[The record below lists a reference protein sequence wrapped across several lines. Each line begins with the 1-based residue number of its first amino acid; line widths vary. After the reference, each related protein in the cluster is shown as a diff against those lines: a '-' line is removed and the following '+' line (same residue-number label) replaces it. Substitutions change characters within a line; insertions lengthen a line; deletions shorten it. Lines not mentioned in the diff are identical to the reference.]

1 MIIFDIETRAN
12 KEALE
17 FLPEPQAPS
26 NYKDE
31 TKIKAYVEE
40 KRVEQVDKAA
50 LDPDYGEIIAIGM
63 TFLDTAHDEDG
74 VNTEYLAG
82 DNLLTHY
89 DYSET
94 EMISHF
100 WKRYKEHRGRSCGYN
115 IIGFDLPYLLRRS
128 FALGIQPSIIPDLR
142 RYQTHPTLDLMMV
155 LYNWQNFKGLK
166 FVAERYGILNPL
178 PELDGSMVADMDYET
193 LHAYVRNDV
202 LMTYYLYKKM
212 KGIYFA

>member
-31 TKIKAYVEE
+31 VKIKAYVEE
-40 KRVEQVDKAA
+40 KRIEQVDKAA
-50 LDPDYGEIIAIGM
+50 LDPDYGEIIAICALPSDPDREETTGIEWRSSDYM
-63 TFLDTAHDEDG
+63 
-74 VNTEYLAG
+74 VS
-82 DNLLTHY
+82 HY
-89 DYSET
+89 DYSEA
-94 EMISHF
+94 EMINGF
-100 WKRYKEHRGRSCGYN
+100 WDLYEEHRGYSCGYN

-142 RYQTHPTLDLMMV
+142 RYQTSPTLDLMMV

-166 FVAERYGILNPL
+166 FVAERYGIKNYL
-178 PELDGSMVADMDYET
+178 PDLDGSMVADMDRET
-193 LHAYVRNDV
+193 LIHYVANDT
-202 LMTYYLYKKM
+202 LMTYELYKKM
-212 KGIYFA
+212 KGVYFA

>member
-12 KEALE
+12 KEALG

-31 TKIKAYVEE
+31 AKIKAYVEE
-40 KRVEQVDKAA
+40 KRIEQVDKAA
-50 LDPDYGEIIAIGM
+50 LDPDYGEIIAIGIA
-63 TFLDTAHDEDG
+63 FLDPFYGRTGNLKSE
-74 VNTEYLAG
+74 EYM
-82 DNLLTHY
+82 THY
-89 DYSET
+89 HFSEV
-94 EMISHF
+94 EMINRF
-100 WKRYKEHRGRSCGYN
+100 WECYRKNNSCSCGYN

-128 FALGIQPSIIPDLR
+128 FALGIQPLTIPDLR

-178 PELDGSMVADMDYET
+178 PELNGSMVADMDYET

-212 KGIYFA
+212 KGVYFA

>member
-31 TKIKAYVEE
+31 AKIRAYVED
-40 KRVEQVDKAA
+40 KRIEQVDKAA
-50 LDPDYGEIIAIGM
+50 LDPDYGEIIAIGIA
-63 TFLDTAHDEDG
+63 FLDPLGNLKSE
-74 VNTEYLAG
+74 EYK
-82 DNLLTHY
+82 THY
-89 DYSET
+89 LFSEA
-94 EMISHF
+94 EMINRF
-100 WKRYKEHRGRSCGYN
+100 WKYYAENSGRSCGYN

-155 LYNWQNFKGLK
+155 LYNWQNYKGFK
-166 FVAERYGILNPL
+166 FVAERYGIHNQWS
-178 PELDGSMVADMDYET
+178 ELDGSMVADMNKET
-193 LHAYVRNDV
+193 LVNYVANDT
-202 LMTYYLYKKM
+202 LMTYELYKKM
-212 KGIYFA
+212 KGIYFV